1 MFAFRALVKMLELVI
16 MLERVSLCVYVQQSS
31 EG

>member
-1 MFAFRALVKMLELVI
+1 MFAFQALVKTQELVI
-16 MLERVSLCVYVQQSS
+16 MPGLVSLCVCVQQSS

>member
-16 MLERVSLCVYVQQSS
+16 MLERASLCVCAQQSS

>member
-16 MLERVSLCVYVQQSS
+16 MPELASLCVCVQQSS

>member
-16 MLERVSLCVYVQQSS
+16 MLERDSLCVCVQQSL